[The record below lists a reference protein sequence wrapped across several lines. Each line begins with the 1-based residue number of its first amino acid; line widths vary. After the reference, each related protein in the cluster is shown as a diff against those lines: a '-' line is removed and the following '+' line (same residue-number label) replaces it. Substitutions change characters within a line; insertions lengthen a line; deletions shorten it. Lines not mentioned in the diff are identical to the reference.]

1 MSLDYW
7 VIWCVHTKSLQ
18 LYPTLWDPWTVAH
31 QAPLS
36 KGFSRQENWS
46 GIPCSPSGDLPN
58 PGIKP
63 TSPYAFC
70 ISRWVLYHQHHL
82 GSLGHLGALFSGL
95 CKTTFILFISFSY
108 FRIQSCNILASRVND
123 GGHLGVSVCLLL
135 KDNSR
140 IFHLILLK
148 VMSACIP
155 RWAGRKKGDFTV
167 FHL

>member
-1 MSLDYW
+1 MHIEND
-7 VIWCVHTKSLQ
+7 ILQ
-18 LYPTLWDPWTVAH
+18 
-31 QAPLS
+31 
-36 KGFSRQENWS
+36 
-46 GIPCSPSGDLPN
+46 
-58 PGIKP
+58 
-63 TSPYAFC
+63 
-70 ISRWVLYHQHHL
+70 
-82 GSLGHLGALFSGL
+82 GHLGALFSGLL

-108 FRIQSCNILASRVND
+108 FRIQSCNILANRVND

-155 RWAGRKKGDFTV
+155 WWAGRKKGDFTV